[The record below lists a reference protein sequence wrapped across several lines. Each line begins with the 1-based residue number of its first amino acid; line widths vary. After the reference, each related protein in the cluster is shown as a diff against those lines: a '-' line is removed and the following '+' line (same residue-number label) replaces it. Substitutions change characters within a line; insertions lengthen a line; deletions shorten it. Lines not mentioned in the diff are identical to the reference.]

1 MSPFDPYPRRTDLR
15 DAPPALAWV
24 IRIGFTVFAI
34 PFLII
39 GLLMLFGGGVIG
51 SQFSSFGW
59 LGSLFGLPFIAVPII
74 MIAAVWLS
82 PMRPKST
89 DAAAAAASPS
99 PSSGTPTAC
108 AYCGRPRPSATTAC
122 ESCGAF

>member
-1 MSPFDPYPRRTDLR
+1 MSPFDPHPRRDLH

-24 IRIGFTVFAI
+24 IRIGFTVFAT

-39 GLLMLFGGGVIG
+39 GLLMVFGGGVIG
-51 SQFSSFGW
+51 SQVSSFGW
-59 LGSLFGLPFIAVPII
+59 LGSLLGLPFIAVPTI

-82 PMRPKST
+82 PLRPKPADSGR
-89 DAAAAAASPS
+89 AAAHPS
-99 PSSGTPTAC
+99 PPSDTPTAC
-108 AYCGRPRPSATTAC
+108 AYCGRPRPLPTTAC

>member
-1 MSPFDPYPRRTDLR
+1 MSPVDPQHPRRTDLR

-39 GLLMLFGGGVIG
+39 GLSMVLGGGTFGG
-51 SQFSSFGW
+51 FGW
-59 LGSLFGLPFIAVPII
+59 FGSLFGLPFIAVPVI

-82 PMRPKST
+82 PKRT
-89 DAAAAAASPS
+89 QT
-99 PSSGTPTAC
+99 SSGTAPESAPPPLPAC
-108 AYCGRPRPSATTAC
+108 SYCGRPRLQGSVRC
-122 ESCGAF
+122 ESCGGH